1 MKTIAIIPVRGGS
14 KRLPGKNVLP
24 LVCKPLLAH
33 SIEFTKKHSFISE
46 VYVSTDDE
54 EIKEVA
60 LQYGA
65 KVINRPVAISGDLE
79 PTITSLQHVLE
90 IVETKVEN
98 IILLQATNPLRP
110 EFLLNDAFE
119 LFERNNLGQ

>member
-14 KRLPGKNVLP
+14 KRLLGKNVLP

-79 PTITSLQHVLE
+79 PTITSLQHVL
-90 IVETKVEN
+90 
-98 IILLQATNPLRP
+98 
-110 EFLLNDAFE
+110 
-119 LFERNNLGQ
+119 